1 MGARPWLILA
11 AMVLARIAFGYQ
23 YQTVASLAPELIAA
37 YGLDYT
43 SIGTLI
49 GVFVA
54 PGIVLALP
62 LGLLGRRYGDRLIV
76 GGGLALMTAGPLLG
90 AVWAD
95 PVGIG
100 AGRLLAG
107 AGGVAMIVLQN
118 KIISDWFSGR
128 TFMAAIGLSV
138 SAYPVGVSGAQIVLP
153 WLAATSGTVAALVSG
168 AVLVGITLVLFLAS
182 YRDSPSARVAPR
194 RFSLPGRRECLLVL
208 VGGLVWTAYT
218 GCYSGFV
225 SYVPSLMS
233 VRGHSAW
240 TAGAVMTIA
249 TWGSIPATLA
259 GGALGARFGNL
270 RVLLFGTV
278 AMALGCAGMGF
289 TAWPLASAVLFGV
302 LGSAQP
308 SVIMAAGTLSSRPEN
323 RAVGMGIFYTTYYA
337 GNALAPALC
346 GHAADLAGGPGGALY
361 AAAAIGLLAIPL
373 WLLHAHLAAA
383 GPSRQ
388 RAVFRRD

>member
-1 MGARPWLILA
+1 MGLRPWLILA

-23 YQTVASLAPELIAA
+23 YQTVASLAPQLIAA

-95 PVGIG
+95 PAGIG

-118 KIISDWFSGR
+118 KIISDWFTGR
-128 TFMAAIGLSV
+128 RFMAAISASV
-138 SAYPVGVSGAQIVLP
+138 AAYPVGVSGAQIALP
-153 WLAATSGTVAALVSG
+153 WIAAESGTVAALLSDM
-168 AVLVGITLVLFLAS
+168 VLVGVALVLFLAS
-182 YRDSPSARVAPR
+182 YRDAPSALPSQR
-194 RFSLPGRRECLLVL
+194 RFSLPGRRECILVM

-218 GCYSGFV
+218 GCYGGFV

-233 VRGHSAW
+233 VRGHSALI
-240 TAGAVMTIA
+240 AGAVMTLA

-259 GGALGARFGNL
+259 GGAIAARFGNF
-270 RVLLFGTV
+270 RVLLFGAV
-278 AMALGCAGMGF
+278 AMALGCFGMAF
-289 TAWPLASAVLFGV
+289 TAWPLASAVMFGV
-302 LGSAQP
+302 LGSVHP

-346 GHAADLAGGPGGALY
+346 GHAADLIGGPGGALY

-373 WLLHAHLAAA
+373 WLLHARLSAA
-383 GPSRQ
+383 GQPRK
-388 RAVFRRD
+388 RPAIPRD